1 MQFCQRITDC
11 FCSNKHADQCP
22 SMAAAIKSTLIG
34 TLHKICGWH
43 ILKKYKDH
51 LSLLYKAY
59 ETFKDELTSVLN
71 HPLMPSEFER
81 AWQDLM
87 GKYDLQNDEIMNAL
101 WADRE
106 EWISA
111 YYKEVFCAR
120 MTSTQRS
127 ESMNWVLKKNFVK
140 ERHDLHI
147 FASQVDR
154 CIQTR
159 RGIEH
164 AETMGNEVWC
174 KQKASSLLI
183 FLLC

>member
-1 MQFCQRITDC
+1 MD
-11 FCSNKHADQCP
+11 
-22 SMAAAIKSTLIG
+22 AAIKSTLIG
-34 TLHKICGWH
+34 TLHKLCRWH

-81 AWQDLM
+81 AWHELM
-87 GKYDLQNDEIMNAL
+87 EKYNLQNDEIMKAL
-101 WADRE
+101 WADRK

-127 ESMNWVLKKNFVK
+127 ESMNRILKRNFVK

-159 RGIEH
+159 KGVEH
-164 AETMGNEVWC
+164 AETIANEVY
-174 KQKASSLLI
+174 KQSKVFKLDEQLIKHYSLS
-183 FLLC
+183 

>member
-1 MQFCQRITDC
+1 M
-11 FCSNKHADQCP
+11 
-22 SMAAAIKSTLIG
+22 
-34 TLHKICGWH
+34 
-43 ILKKYKDH
+43 
-51 LSLLYKAY
+51 LYKAY

-81 AWQDLM
+81 AWRDLV
-87 GKYDLQNDEIMNAL
+87 GKYDLKNDEIMKAL
-101 WADRE
+101 WTDRE

-111 YYKEVFCAR
+111 YYKEVFCAW

-127 ESMNWVLKKNFVK
+127 ESMNRILKRNFVR

-159 RGIEH
+159 KGNKH
-164 AETMGNEVWC
+164 AETMANDLWYKKMQFSLCMNKNEMKSVMLKC
-174 KQKASSLLI
+174 SSLLHKKSII
-183 FLLC
+183 FFVNQKTTN